1 LSKKDSSGGGR
12 VKIETPISCRTVFVL
27 VLLFISLTG
36 CLHSVR
42 VVDDKDPKTTIP
54 WLVDGTTTKEEV
66 LQNFQ
71 NVDPLRTLS
80 QGKIVIYAVNFD
92 QQKGQITC
100 SNECEYQLVL
110 VFDENN
116 VVKRHSILK
125 NR

>member
-1 LSKKDSSGGGR
+1 
-12 VKIETPISCRTVFVL
+12 VKIETPMSCRTVFVL
-27 VLLFISLTG
+27 ILLCISLTG

-42 VVDDKDPKTTIP
+42 VVDEKDPKTTIP
-54 WLVDGTTTKEEV
+54 WLVDGTTTKEEIM
-66 LQNFQ
+66 QNFQ

-92 QQKGQITC
+92 QEKGPITC
-100 SNECEYQLVL
+100 STECEYQLVL

-116 VVKRHSILK
+116 VVKRHSTLK

>member
-1 LSKKDSSGGGR
+1 
-12 VKIETPISCRTVFVL
+12 VKIETPISCRTAFIL
-27 VLLFISLTG
+27 IFLFISLTG

-42 VVDDKDPKTTIP
+42 VVDEKDPTTIIS
-54 WLVDGTTTKEEV
+54 WLVDGRTTREEV
-66 LQNFQ
+66 LMNFQ
-71 NVDPLRTLS
+71 NVEPLRTLS

-100 SNECEYQLVL
+100 STECEYQLVL